1 MRAIHDFDSV
11 SSFVDSVSL
20 SNPLITRH
28 EDHAM
33 SRITVQSIESAPPAS
48 RPYLEKAKVKNGF
61 VPNLLG
67 VLANAPTAIETYLTV
82 TEINS
87 RGSFTLAEREV
98 VQITAAANHRCRFC
112 VAGHTA
118 IAYKQGHLPEDL
130 VEGLRR
136 QTVLPDARLE
146 ALAAFTRA
154 IIGSKGAVSEAE
166 LAAFKAAGY
175 GEQQVIEVILGV
187 ALATLCN
194 FSNVLADTELNPE
207 LAAYRWQPEA

>member
-1 MRAIHDFDSV
+1 
-11 SSFVDSVSL
+11 
-20 SNPLITRH
+20 
-28 EDHAM
+28 M
-33 SRITVQSIESAPPAS
+33 SRITVHSIESAPEAS
-48 RPYLEKAKVKNGF
+48 RPYLEKAKARNGF
-61 VPNLLG
+61 VPNLLS

-87 RGSFTLAEREV
+87 RSSFTLAEREV
-98 VQITAAANHRCRFC
+98 VQLTAATNHGCTFC

-118 IAYKQGHLPEDL
+118 IAYKQGKLPQDL
-130 VEGLRR
+130 VEGLRQ
-136 QTVLPDARLE
+136 QTTLPDARLE
-146 ALAAFTRA
+146 ALASFTRA
-154 IIGSKGAVSEAE
+154 IIRSKGAVNEGE

-207 LAAYRWQPEA
+207 LAAYRWQQQA

>member
-1 MRAIHDFDSV
+1 MPVETMQASQNTE
-11 SSFVDSVSL
+11 S
-20 SNPLITRH
+20 T
-28 EDHAM
+28 M
-33 SRITVQSIESAPPAS
+33 SRITVQSIESAPEAS
-48 RPYLEKAKVKNGF
+48 RPYLEKAKARNGF

-67 VLANAPTAIETYLTV
+67 VLANAPSAIETYLTV

-87 RGSFTLAEREV
+87 RSSFTLAEREV
-98 VQITAAANHRCRFC
+98 VQITAATNHGCSFC

-118 IAYKQGHLPEDL
+118 IAYKQGNLSAEL
-130 VEGLRR
+130 VEGLRQ
-136 QTVLPDARLE
+136 QTALPDARLE

-154 IIGSKGAVSEAE
+154 IIRSKGAVSEAE
-166 LAAFKAAGY
+166 LADFKAAGY

-207 LAAYRWQPEA
+207 LAAYRWQAKV

>member
-1 MRAIHDFDSV
+1 
-11 SSFVDSVSL
+11 
-20 SNPLITRH
+20 
-28 EDHAM
+28 M
-33 SRITVQSIESAPPAS
+33 SRITVQRIESAPEAS
-48 RPYLEKAKVKNGF
+48 RPYLEKAQAKNGF

-82 TEINS
+82 SEINS
-87 RGSFTLAEREV
+87 RSSFTLAEREV
-98 VQITAAANHRCRFC
+98 VQITAATNHGCTFC

-118 IAYKQGHLPEDL
+118 IAYKQGKLPTDL
-130 VEGLRR
+130 VEGLRE
-136 QTVLPDARLE
+136 QTLLPDAKLE

-154 IIGSKGAVSEAE
+154 IIRSRGVVSDAE

-194 FSNVLADTELNPE
+194 FSNSLAGTELNPE
-207 LAAYRWQPEA
+207 LAAYRWERKA

>member
-1 MRAIHDFDSV
+1 
-11 SSFVDSVSL
+11 
-20 SNPLITRH
+20 
-28 EDHAM
+28 M
-33 SRITVQSIESAPPAS
+33 SRISIHSIESAPEAS
-48 RPYLEKAKVKNGF
+48 RPYLEKAKAKNGF

-67 VLANAPTAIETYLTV
+67 VLAHAPSAIETYLSV

-87 RGSFTLAEREV
+87 RSSFSLAEREV
-98 VQITAAANHRCRFC
+98 VQLTAATNHGCSFC

-118 IAYKQGHLPEDL
+118 VAYKQGKLPEEL
-130 VEGLRR
+130 VEALRH
-136 QTVLPDARLE
+136 QTPLPDARLE

-154 IIGSKGAVSEAE
+154 IIRSKGAVSSAE
-166 LAAFKAAGY
+166 LDAFKTAGY

-207 LAAYRWQPEA
+207 LAAYRWQPRA

>member
-1 MRAIHDFDSV
+1 
-11 SSFVDSVSL
+11 
-20 SNPLITRH
+20 
-28 EDHAM
+28 M
-33 SRITVQSIESAPPAS
+33 SRITVHSIESAPEAS
-48 RPYLEKAKVKNGF
+48 RPYLEKAKAKNGF

-87 RGSFTLAEREV
+87 RSSFTLAEREV
-98 VQITAAANHRCRFC
+98 VQLTAATNHGCGFC

-118 IAYKQGHLPEDL
+118 IAYKQGNLPQDL
-130 VEGLRR
+130 VEGLRQ
-136 QTVLPDARLE
+136 QTTLPDARLE
-146 ALAAFTRA
+146 ALASFTRA
-154 IIGSKGAVSEAE
+154 IIRSKGAVNEGE

-207 LAAYRWQPEA
+207 LAAYRWQQQA